1 MEKHIIWK
9 QEKGNIGKAQWII
22 RSVLVCLAYIVFG
35 KGVMGLVGHIFGFQ
49 EVLRHGGLFFLA
61 TLAVALWNER
71 PGDVGQRKRHLP
83 GNALL
88 LGILAVV
95 LWFAY
100 KEAGEIL
107 KEGFS
112 ALGNVYMDRWKAHTS
127 KYVLTDTGSVPAML
141 TAVEFLLLIVVPI
154 LEMLGCKS
162 GKRRFSLMLPV
173 VLICMG
179 LLVVCSPQWEDIVFL
194 FFSGV
199 LFFYLDSYD
208 KIDGKGLCV
217 TVVGVLLLLGV
228 TDGLQEKAEEFVIS
242 KNGEWFYLQENLEE
256 SIRNGSL
263 FSRFSQE
270 DRVDNSTP
278 RYKDKEVIELSMSTK
293 PTSNIYL
300 RGYHCVDYREG
311 VWSKDYTAFTDA
323 CAESEMDAEET
334 AKKLLALQHES
345 DDVNGNEVITYELH
359 YTGIRD
365 ENLYFPYA
373 AGWEEET
380 KNYTFPSDY
389 LIKKKKSLK
398 KAKGLSWKT
407 LRYLDEEPIMGV
419 ITDEQGEFS
428 IIGIFESGYA
438 PDKLPSEDK
447 AVATWY
453 NDFVQKNYLEVPE
466 DIPAIKQMVKHIN
479 HSIGIAESQEL
490 WGDTQVSTEI
500 LNDRRL
506 QVAQSVSYW
515 LRTHN
520 KYALELDDLPN
531 GEDALEYFLST
542 SHKGY
547 CVHFASAGTLILREL
562 GVPARYVTGFVVKP
576 DAVTYEEGTYKAS
589 VLDSDAHAWVE
600 IYMDNYGWIPVEM
613 TPGYE
618 ETGRVEY
625 LTTVVPS
632 VPETTPEP
640 VTEETDEPEV
650 TPEATMQPE
659 EEKQEEDWEE
669 SSEDIGDSGDGKG
682 WNDSDTGSTT
692 GEKRSA
698 GRFVVGSILVL
709 VVCLAG
715 VVTYQYRVGSRKRR
729 ARQLRNYIRRGENQK
744 AVKWINLTIYKAL
757 VEIDHKYAKL
767 KDEEY
772 LEALKKE
779 FGEIEEARWD
789 GYFDVVRRTVYSRE
803 QISPEEVK
811 ECYALY
817 RLVQQNSKKN
827 RKKP

>member
-9 QEKGNIGKAQWII
+9 QEKGNIGKGQWLI

-35 KGVMGLVGHIFGFQ
+35 KGVMGLVGHLFGFQ
-49 EVLRHGGLFFLA
+49 EVLRHGGVFFLA
-61 TLAVALWNER
+61 ILGVALWNER
-71 PGDVGQRKRHLP
+71 PQDGQRKGHLP

-179 LLVVCSPQWEDIVFL
+179 LLVVCSPQWEDIVFV

-334 AKKLLALQHES
+334 AKKLFAIQHES

-373 AGWEEET
+373 AGWEEGS
-380 KNYTFPSDY
+380 KKYTFPADFM
-389 LIKKKKSLK
+389 LNKKRSLK
-398 KAKGLSWKT
+398 EAKVLSWKE
-407 LRYLDEEPIMGV
+407 LRYLDERPLLGGV
-419 ITDEQGEFS
+419 SDEQWEVHVVGAFH
-428 IIGIFESGYA
+428 SGYS
-438 PDKLPSEDK
+438 PDGLSDDEE
-447 AVATWY
+447 ALSVWY
-453 NDFVQKNYLEVPE
+453 KEFVHQNYLQVPE
-466 DIPAIKQMVKHIN
+466 DMPSVKQM
-479 HSIGIAESQEL
+479 AEKIQKSLLTNGGPNSWEEPWVNIEVRNSMCLQTAQL
-490 WGDTQVSTEI
+490 VS
-500 LNDRRL
+500 N
-506 QVAQSVSYW
+506 Q
-515 LRTHN
+515 LRSEN
-520 KYALELDDLPN
+520 RYALELDKLPT

-600 IYMDNYGWIPVEM
+600 IYMENYGWIPVEM
-613 TPGYE
+613 TPGYRE
-618 ETGRVEY
+618 GESEQQ
-625 LTTVVPS
+625 VVPVTPS

-640 VTEETDEPEV
+640 ETEEPDEPEV
-650 TPEATMQPE
+650 TPETTMQPE
-659 EEKQEEDWEE
+659 EEKQEEDREE
-669 SSEDIGDSGDGKG
+669 SSDDIGDSGDGKG
-682 WNDSDTGSTT
+682 WKDSDTDSPSS
-692 GEKRSA
+692 EKRST
-698 GRFVVGSILVL
+698 GRFVAGSILVL
-709 VVCLAG
+709 VVCLTG
-715 VVTYQYRVGSRKRR
+715 VALYQYHVGSRKRR
-729 ARQLRNYIRRGENQK
+729 ARQLSTYMRRGENQK
-744 AVKWINLTIYKAL
+744 AVKWINHAIYKAL
-757 VEIDHKYAKL
+757 VEIDRKYAKR

-803 QISPEEVK
+803 QLSAEEVK

-827 RKKP
+827 RKNS

>member
-1 MEKHIIWK
+1 MEKHIVWK
-9 QEKGNIGKAQWII
+9 QEKGNMGKAQWLI

-35 KGVMGLVGHIFGFQ
+35 KGAMGLVGHLFGFQ
-49 EVLRHGGLFFLA
+49 EVLRHGGVFFLA
-61 TLAVALWNER
+61 ILGVALWNER
-71 PGDVGQRKRHLP
+71 PQDGQRKGHLP

-88 LGILAVV
+88 LGILAVIF
-95 LWFAY
+95 WFAY
-100 KEAGEIL
+100 REAGEIL
-107 KEGFS
+107 KEGFH
-112 ALGNVYMDRWKAHTS
+112 ALGNVYMDRWQAHTS

-154 LEMLGCKS
+154 LEMLGCKFR
-162 GKRRFSLMLPV
+162 KRRFSLIFPI
-173 VLICMG
+173 VLACMG
-179 LLVVCSPQWEDIVFL
+179 LLVVCSPQWEELVFL

-311 VWSKDYTAFTDA
+311 VWSKDDTAFMDA
-323 CAESEMDAEET
+323 CREYNIDVEEA
-334 AKKLLALQHES
+334 AKRLLAIQHES
-345 DDVNGNEVITYELH
+345 DDVNDNEQITYEIR

-373 AGWEEET
+373 VGWEEEP
-380 KNYTFPSDY
+380 KKYTFPADY
-389 LIKKKKSLK
+389 LIKKKKNLK
-398 KAKGLSWKT
+398 EAKGLSWKS

-447 AVATWY
+447 ALVTWY
-453 NDFVQKNYLEVPE
+453 NNFVQKNYLEVPE

-479 HSIGIAESQEL
+479 HSIGIAGSQEL

-520 KYALELDDLPN
+520 KYALELDKLPT
-531 GEDALEYFLST
+531 GEDALEYFLSI

-562 GVPARYVTGFVVKP
+562 GIPARYVTGFVVKR

-600 IYMDNYGWIPVEM
+600 IYMDNYGWIPAEM
-613 TPGYE
+613 TPGYRE
-618 ETGRVEY
+618 GESEQQ
-625 LTTVVPS
+625 VVPVTPS

-640 VTEETDEPEV
+640 VTEEPDEPEA
-650 TPEATMQPE
+650 TPEATQQPE
-659 EEKQEEDWEE
+659 EEEQEEDREE
-669 SSEDIGDSGDGKG
+669 SREDGGDSGAGKG
-682 WNDSDTGSTT
+682 EDGSDTGSVES
-692 GEKRSA
+692 GKNSP

-709 VVCLAG
+709 VVCLT
-715 VVTYQYRVGSRKRR
+715 VVALYQYHVGSRKRR

-744 AVKWINLTIYKAL
+744 AVKWINHAIYKAL
-757 VEIDHKYAKL
+757 VEIDRKYARL

-803 QISPEEVK
+803 QISAEEVK

-817 RLVQQNSKKN
+817 RLIQQNSKKN
-827 RKKP
+827 